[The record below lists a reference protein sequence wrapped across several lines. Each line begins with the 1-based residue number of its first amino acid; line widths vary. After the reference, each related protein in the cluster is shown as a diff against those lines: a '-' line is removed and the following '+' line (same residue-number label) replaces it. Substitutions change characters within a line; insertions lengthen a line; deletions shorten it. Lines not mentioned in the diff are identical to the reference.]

1 MELYY
6 LFLGVITMRIMVIYN
21 DTSGKN
27 EGREI
32 AERFQRLAIE
42 KGVEKIVLQV
52 TNADVNEDNIRE
64 KAEAAK
70 IDTLVIIGGDG
81 TVHHVIRMFKEQLP
95 HLKVGLIPGGTVNNL
110 ARVLEIPLNQE
121 QASTTI
127 FTENTRQIDFATLND
142 EVMISTMTVGIL
154 ADTASKVTQE
164 EKQKFGPF
172 AFMRR
177 FFRLLFKQR
186 TYPVSVQTD
195 TENWEGEMHL
205 LTINMTNSVGGFT
218 NFDPLAAV
226 YDGLMHFTIIPKLRR
241 WKFIRNIPRLSR
253 QDYVKVHNVVHFSAK
268 KALIKSLTT
277 EKKIATRTDGDPT
290 DDLPVKLEVI
300 QQRIQMIIP

>member
-6 LFLGVITMRIMVIYN
+6 LFLGVISMRIMVIYN

-32 AERFQRLAIE
+32 AERVQRLAIE

-121 QASTTI
+121 
-127 FTENTRQIDFATLND
+127 
-142 EVMISTMTVGIL
+142 
-154 ADTASKVTQE
+154 
-164 EKQKFGPF
+164 
-172 AFMRR
+172 
-177 FFRLLFKQR
+177 
-186 TYPVSVQTD
+186 
-195 TENWEGEMHL
+195 
-205 LTINMTNSVGGFT
+205 
-218 NFDPLAAV
+218 
-226 YDGLMHFTIIPKLRR
+226 
-241 WKFIRNIPRLSR
+241 
-253 QDYVKVHNVVHFSAK
+253 
-268 KALIKSLTT
+268 
-277 EKKIATRTDGDPT
+277 
-290 DDLPVKLEVI
+290 
-300 QQRIQMIIP
+300 